1 MKKMIFYMMLALISA
16 IIFSI
21 ILPFTLLYPDR
32 FLTSTQN
39 LLTMI
44 RGLSA
49 ILLIVNICLGFY
61 EARLKT
67 SLHIVNKLIM

>member
-49 ILLIVNICLGFY
+49 ILLIVNIWLGIY
-61 EARLKT
+61 EARKKE
-67 SLHIVNKLIM
+67 N